1 MYKDYFQFNKD
12 PFSIAP
18 DPRFLFMSDKHK
30 EALAHLL
37 YGIQSSGAFVVLTGE
52 VGSGKTTVCRC
63 FLEQIPE
70 NVDIAFILN
79 PKLEVIE
86 LLASICD
93 ELGINYAEQATVKT
107 LVDAL
112 NTFLL
117 ENHAKGRST
126 LVIIEEAQN
135 LSEEVLEQLRLLTNL
150 ETNEK
155 KLLQIILLAQPEFL
169 DILNQDSMRQLSQ
182 RVTARF
188 HLKTLSAKETE
199 QYILHRLS
207 IAGSKF
213 DPFPQNIKKDIYR
226 ISGGVPRVINLIAD
240 RALLGA
246 YASNLHSVNSRVLKK
261 AAEELQGEGAVNSKM
276 PMTIMLMIGVLF
288 LMLIIGLFVLFKPS
302 AFEESIFTNTWLNQQ
317 QLKQPSSK
325 SDFTD
330 SSDYSVG
337 FGFEENPEAFSFSD
351 GDMHIFMND
360 FTSAA
365 YSLAELW
372 HFQSESYEAI
382 DGPNSFCKFALQQG
396 LRCFNEQANMGL
408 LLKLGRPAIL
418 KLISEQ
424 GDRYYAL
431 LLGVKDEQLL
441 LQFAEEQ
448 QSISFH
454 QMEKIWLGEFY
465 TWVSVPDSWNGQVL
479 NVGDR
484 NNLVYWVQDSLRL
497 LGYPQGKVNGIYS
510 KQMAEQIKVLQSE
523 AGITPD
529 GKIGLKTIMYMN
541 TISNQDVPRLQG
553 VFSRARQGN

>member
-1 MYKDYFQFNKD
+1 MYKDYFQFNRE

-70 NVDIAFILN
+70 HVDIAFILN

-93 ELGINYAEQATVKT
+93 ELGVNYAEHATVKT

-112 NTFLL
+112 NRFLL

-155 KLLQIILLAQPEFL
+155 KLLQIVLLAQPEFL
-169 DILNQDSMRQLSQ
+169 DILNQESMKQLAQ

-213 DPFPQNIKKDIYR
+213 DPFPKNIKKDIYR

-246 YASNLHSVNSRVLKK
+246 YASNLHLVNKSILKK
-261 AAEELQGEGAVNSKM
+261 AAHELQGEKSISRKNSFN
-276 PMTIMLMIGVLF
+276 IAMLFAF
-288 LMLIIGLFVLFKPS
+288 LLLLLIIGLSILFKPVVM
-302 AFEESIFTNTWLNQQ
+302 ENTIFSNTWLNDNPGIKQNVNTT
-317 QLKQPSSK
+317 LKNKQSY
-325 SDFTD
+325 DFELALD
-330 SSDYSVG
+330 EPREAYS
-337 FGFEENPEAFSFSD
+337 FPESELHVFL
-351 GDMHIFMND
+351 ND

-372 HFQSESYEAI
+372 GFPSESYEAI
-382 DGPNSFCKFALQQG
+382 DGPNSFCQFALKNG
-396 LRCFNEQANMGL
+396 MRCFNDQANMGL

-424 GDRYYAL
+424 GDRYYAV
-431 LLGVKDEQLL
+431 LLGVKDQQLL
-441 LQFAEEQ
+441 LKYSEGQ
-448 QSISFH
+448 QLVSFH
-454 QMEKIWLGEFY
+454 EMEKLWLGEFY
-465 TWVSVPDSWNGQVL
+465 TWVSVPSTWKGQVL
-479 NVGDR
+479 NVDDKSL
-484 NNLVYWVQDSLRL
+484 LVYWVQDSLNL
-497 LGYPQGKVNGIYS
+497 LGYPQGKQTGVYTQ
-510 KQMAEQIKVLQSE
+510 QMSDQIKALQSE
-523 AGITPD
+523 AGIIPD
-529 GKIGLKTIMYMN
+529 GKIGLKTIMYIN
-541 TISNQDVPRLQG
+541 TISNNDIPRLQG
-553 VFSRARQGN
+553 VFSRTRQGN